1 MGTEKGVGVGSGWGK
16 WGLCRGSYIIYF
28 KKVLEGKLAEDQLK
42 LTR

>member
-1 MGTEKGVGVGSGWGK
+1 MGTEKGVWGVDEVSG
-16 WGLCRGSYIIYF
+16 GLCRGSYIIYF